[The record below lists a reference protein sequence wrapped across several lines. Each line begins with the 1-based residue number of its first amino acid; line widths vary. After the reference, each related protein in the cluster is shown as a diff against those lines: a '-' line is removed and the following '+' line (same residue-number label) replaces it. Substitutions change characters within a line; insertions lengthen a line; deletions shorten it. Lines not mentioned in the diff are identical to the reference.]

1 MGQKVNPHGLRVGV
15 IKDWDSRWFAN
26 DKKEFGAFIKEDNVL
41 RKHLKKELYSAGLAK
56 IEIERSAN
64 KVKMD
69 LHVAKPGV
77 VIGKGGAGIE
87 ALKKELEKM
96 TGKTVILNI
105 IEVRNIDRD
114 AQLVAENIAQA
125 IERRI
130 AFRRAMKQAVGRT
143 MKSGAKGIKV
153 SASGRLGGAEMA
165 RTEGYSEGN
174 VPLQTLRSDIEYG
187 FAEAN
192 TTYGKIGIK
201 VWICNGEILPGRN
214 LSTER
219 EEKRAEMRNGRD
231 NKKNG
236 RGNDRRGNR
245 NNDRKGNNRGP
256 RASKREAKQ
265 D

>member
-26 DKKEFGAFIKEDNVL
+26 DRKEFGEFIKEDYVL
-41 RKHLKKELYSAGLAK
+41 REYLKKALHSSGLAK

-87 ALKKELEKM
+87 ALKAKLEKM
-96 TGKTVILNI
+96 TGKVVILNI
-105 IEVRNIDRD
+105 VEVRNIDKE

-130 AFRRAMKQAVGRT
+130 AFRRAMKQAVQRA

-153 SASGRLGGAEMA
+153 SSSGRLGGAEMA

-174 VPLQTLRSDIEYG
+174 VPLHTLRSDIEYG

-201 VWICNGEILPGRN
+201 VWVCNGEILPGRN

-219 EEKRAEMRNGRD
+219 EEKKAERKNARD
-231 NKKNG
+231 NRRNT

-245 NNDRKGNNRGP
+245 NNDRRNNNNRGP
-256 RASKREAKQ
+256 RAPKRDAK
-265 D
+265 

>member
-1 MGQKVNPHGLRVGV
+1 MGQKVNPHGFRVGV

-26 DKKEFGAFIKEDNVL
+26 DRREFGEFIKEDHAL
-41 RKHLKKELYSAGLAK
+41 RTYLKKELYSAGLAK

-64 KVKMD
+64 KIKMD

-77 VIGKGGAGIE
+77 VIGKGGAEIE
-87 ALKKELEKM
+87 ALKTKLEKM
-96 TGKTVILNI
+96 TGKKVILNI

-153 SASGRLGGAEMA
+153 LASGRLGGAEMA
-165 RTEGYSEGN
+165 RSEGYSEGN
-174 VPLQTLRSDIEYG
+174 VPLQTLRSDIDFG

-201 VWICNGEILPGRN
+201 VWVCNGEVLPGRN
-214 LSTER
+214 ISTER
-219 EEKRAEMRNGRD
+219 EEKKAERKRD
-231 NKKNG
+231 N
-236 RGNDRRGNR
+236 RRGRNNDNRRGR
-245 NNDRKGNNRGP
+245 NNDRRNNNRGP
-256 RASKREAKQ
+256 RNNNKKESK
-265 D
+265 

>member
-1 MGQKVNPHGLRVGV
+1 MGQKVNPHGFRVGV

-26 DKKEFGAFIKEDNVL
+26 DRKEFGEFIKEDHDL
-41 RKHLKKELYSAGLAK
+41 RTYLKKELYSAGLAK

-64 KVKMD
+64 KIKMD

-77 VIGKGGAGIE
+77 VIGKGGAEIE
-87 ALKKELEKM
+87 ALKAKLEKM
-96 TGKTVILNI
+96 TGKKVILNI

-153 SASGRLGGAEMA
+153 LASGRLGGAEMA

-174 VPLQTLRSDIEYG
+174 VPLQTLRSDIDYG
-187 FAEAN
+187 FIEAN

-201 VWICNGEILPGRN
+201 VWICNGEVLPGRN
-214 LSTER
+214 ISTER
-219 EEKRAEMRNGRD
+219 EEKKAERKRD
-231 NKKNG
+231 NRRG
-236 RGNDRRGNR
+236 RNNDRRGR
-245 NNDRKGNNRGP
+245 NNDRRNNNRGP
-256 RASKREAKQ
+256 RNSKRESK
-265 D
+265 

>member
-1 MGQKVNPHGLRVGV
+1 MGQKVNPHGFRVGV

-26 DKKEFGAFIKEDNVL
+26 DRKEFGEFIKEDHDL
-41 RKHLKKELYSAGLAK
+41 RTYLKKELYSAGLAK

-64 KVKMD
+64 KIKMD

-77 VIGKGGAGIE
+77 VIGKGGAEIE
-87 ALKKELEKM
+87 ALKAKLEKM
-96 TGKTVILNI
+96 TGKKVILNI

-153 SASGRLGGAEMA
+153 LASGRLGGAEMA
-165 RTEGYSEGN
+165 RSEGYSEGN
-174 VPLQTLRSDIEYG
+174 VPLQTLRSDIDYG

-201 VWICNGEILPGRN
+201 VWLCNGEVLPGRN
-214 LSTER
+214 ISTER
-219 EEKRAEMRNGRD
+219 EEKKAERKRD
-231 NKKNG
+231 NRRG
-236 RGNDRRGNR
+236 RNNDRRGR
-245 NNDRKGNNRGP
+245 NNDRRNNNRGP
-256 RASKREAKQ
+256 RNSKRESK
-265 D
+265 

>member
-1 MGQKVNPHGLRVGV
+1 MGQKVNPHGFRVGV
-15 IKDWDSRWFAN
+15 IKDWDSRWFASN
-26 DKKEFGAFIKEDNVL
+26 SKEFGEFLKEDNVL
-41 RKHLKKELYSAGLAK
+41 RKYLKKELYSAGLAK
-56 IEIERSAN
+56 TEIERSAN
-64 KVKMD
+64 KIKMD

-87 ALKKELEKM
+87 ALKKTLEKM
-96 TGKTVILNI
+96 TNKTVIINI

-130 AFRRAMKQAVGRT
+130 AFRRAMKQSVGRT

-174 VPLQTLRSDIEYG
+174 VPLHTLRSDIDYG

-214 LSTER
+214 ISTER
-219 EEKRAEMRNGRD
+219 EEKRAERRNDRRD
-231 NKKNG
+231 NK
-236 RGNDRRGNR
+236 RNDRRGNR

-256 RASKREAKQ
+256 RAPKKEAK
-265 D
+265 

>member
-1 MGQKVNPHGLRVGV
+1 MGQKVNPHGFRVGV

-26 DKKEFGAFIKEDNVL
+26 DRKEFGEFIKEDHDL
-41 RKHLKKELYSAGLAK
+41 RTYLKKELYSAGLAK

-64 KVKMD
+64 KIKMD

-77 VIGKGGAGIE
+77 VIGKGGAEIE
-87 ALKKELEKM
+87 ALKAKLEKM
-96 TGKTVILNI
+96 TGKKVILNI

-153 SASGRLGGAEMA
+153 LASGRLGGAEMA
-165 RTEGYSEGN
+165 RSEGYSEGN
-174 VPLQTLRSDIEYG
+174 VPLQTLRSDIDYG

-201 VWICNGEILPGRN
+201 VWLCNGEVLPGRN
-214 LSTER
+214 ISTER
-219 EEKRAEMRNGRD
+219 EEKKAERKRD
-231 NKKNG
+231 NRRG
-236 RGNDRRGNR
+236 RNNNDRRGR
-245 NNDRKGNNRGP
+245 NNNRGP
-256 RASKREAKQ
+256 RNSKRESK
-265 D
+265 

>member
-26 DKKEFGAFIKEDNVL
+26 DRKEFGEFLKEDHVL
-41 RKHLKKELYSAGLAK
+41 RTYLKKELYSAGLAK
-56 IEIERSAN
+56 TEIERSAN

-87 ALKKELEKM
+87 ALKAKLEKM
-96 TGKTVILNI
+96 TGKSVILNI

-219 EEKRAEMRNGRD
+219 EEKKAERKNGRD
-231 NKKNG
+231 KKNG
-236 RGNDRRGNR
+236 RGNDRKPR
-245 NNDRKGNNRGP
+245 NNDRRKNNRGP
-256 RASKREAKQ
+256 RASKKEAKQ

>member
-1 MGQKVNPHGLRVGV
+1 MGQKVNPHGFRVGV

-26 DKKEFGAFIKEDNVL
+26 DRKEFGEFIKEDHDL
-41 RKHLKKELYSAGLAK
+41 RTYLKKELYSAGLAK

-64 KVKMD
+64 KIKMD

-77 VIGKGGAGIE
+77 VIGKGGAEIE
-87 ALKKELEKM
+87 ALKSKLEKM
-96 TGKTVILNI
+96 TGKKVILNI

-153 SASGRLGGAEMA
+153 LASGRLGGAEMA
-165 RTEGYSEGN
+165 RSEGYSEGN
-174 VPLQTLRSDIEYG
+174 VPLQTLRSDIDYG

-201 VWICNGEILPGRN
+201 VWLCNGEVLPGRN
-214 LSTER
+214 ISTER
-219 EEKRAEMRNGRD
+219 EEKKAERKRD
-231 NKKNG
+231 N
-236 RGNDRRGNR
+236 RRGRNNDNRRGR
-245 NNDRKGNNRGP
+245 NNDRRNNNRGP
-256 RASKREAKQ
+256 RNTKRESK
-265 D
+265 

>member
-174 VPLQTLRSDIEYG
+174 
-187 FAEAN
+187 
-192 TTYGKIGIK
+192 
-201 VWICNGEILPGRN
+201 
-214 LSTER
+214 
-219 EEKRAEMRNGRD
+219 
-231 NKKNG
+231 
-236 RGNDRRGNR
+236 
-245 NNDRKGNNRGP
+245 NRGP

>member
-26 DKKEFGAFIKEDNVL
+26 DRKEFGEFLKEDHVL
-41 RKHLKKELYSAGLAK
+41 RTYLKKELYSAGLAK

-87 ALKKELEKM
+87 ALKAKLEKL
-96 TGKTVILNI
+96 TGKSVILNI

-219 EEKRAEMRNGRD
+219 EEKKLERKNGRD
-231 NKKNG
+231 KKNSG
-236 RGNDRRGNR
+236 RGGERKGR
-245 NNDRKGNNRGP
+245 NNDRRGNNRGP